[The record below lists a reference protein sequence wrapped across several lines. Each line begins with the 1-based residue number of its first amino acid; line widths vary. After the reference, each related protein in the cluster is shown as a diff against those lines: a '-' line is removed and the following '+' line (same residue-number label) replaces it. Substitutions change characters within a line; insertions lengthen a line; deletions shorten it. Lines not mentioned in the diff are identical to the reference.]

1 MVAAR
6 KRRNIK
12 FGEIAWLDLDPT
24 RGNEQRGRR
33 PVLVVSQN
41 AYNKKTHMRIACP
54 ITTQKKGWPFE
65 VDLFGTQTTGCVL
78 VDQLKC
84 MDFKARHAEFIEA
97 VANNILDEV
106 TGKIEALLVP

>member
-24 RGNEQRGRR
+24 RGNEQRGRS

-41 AYNKKTHMRIACP
+41 AYNKEDLGDNYYEIERWKNTK
-54 ITTQKKGWPFE
+54 QKFFLIK
-65 VDLFGTQTTGCVL
+65 
-78 VDQLKC
+78 
-84 MDFKARHAEFIEA
+84 
-97 VANNILDEV
+97 N
-106 TGKIEALLVP
+106 